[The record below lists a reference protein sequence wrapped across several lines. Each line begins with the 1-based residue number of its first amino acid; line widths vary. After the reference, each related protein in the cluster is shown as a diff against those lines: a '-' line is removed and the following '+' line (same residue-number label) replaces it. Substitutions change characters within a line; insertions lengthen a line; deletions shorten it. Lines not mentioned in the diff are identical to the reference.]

1 MVGQRGRL
9 PIDKVEEGR
18 RVNSNNRNSMFPFR
32 RGGGKKRGKPQG
44 GQGGGGRRQGG
55 QGGGRRIPNSA
66 AELLGTLQ
74 PTTKNLAQ
82 VLAGNTRASGQVV
95 HARNI
100 LAQAERLVDERAV
113 DRLPPKQREEFLEQ
127 LARLKLTLADAE
139 DEAVAEAAAEAP
151 APAAPAMSMDRLRE
165 LALNLATGGPAPGEP
180 LAHEQAAVA
189 EEPASDVPAS
199 DAEVSAAADDESEP
213 GDDDTAAP
221 AAAKPARAKR
231 AGTLR
236 LKTTRQDGAEEDAA
250 RRAETVR

>member
-1 MVGQRGRL
+1 MQVDMV
-9 PIDKVEEGR
+9 KEGI

-44 GQGGGGRRQGG
+44 GQGQGSGGRRQGG

-74 PTTKNLAQ
+74 PTTKSLAQ

-127 LARLKLTLADAE
+127 LARLKLTLADA
-139 DEAVAEAAAEAP
+139 DDAADAEADAQPA
-151 APAAPAMSMDRLRE
+151 APAAPPMSMDRLRE
-165 LALNLATGGPAPGEP
+165 LALSIATGGPAPGQPQATADE
-180 LAHEQAAVA
+180 LQAADRDA
-189 EEPASDVPAS
+189 EEATSP
-199 DAEVSAAADDESEP
+199 
-213 GDDDTAAP
+213 DDTEAAVP
-221 AAAKPARAKR
+221 DETPEPETAEAGARKAARAKR
-231 AGTLR
+231 GGTLR
-236 LKTTRQDGAEEDAA
+236 LKTVRQETPDEEPA
-250 RRAETVR
+250 RRASAAAVR